1 MPIQPNLLERTAF
14 YALNLGPAPLLD
26 IWGAL
31 GFQTVATAVRLGIF
45 EALKDGPRTPI
56 SLAKSLELNPH
67 GVKLLLETL
76 ETLGYT
82 RLQGEAFANSPMTAK
97 WLTSASE
104 ADFSPYFTFWETVI
118 PVLWGRLDES
128 LRTGHAPVNLYEWI
142 ESQPETSAAFQR
154 AMIAIAHLIK
164 VEAADKLKFLSETK
178 RLLDVGGGHGEYA
191 VAMCQKYPQLQA
203 VLFDSPQALAT
214 GREHVTAT
222 GLDSR
227 ITFHEGNFLAE
238 ELGTGFD
245 TVLLFNIIHG
255 FDGAQNTDLFRK
267 AKRALNPGGRVVILE
282 QLEEKLPSQAYNTIG
297 KLLSLNYFH
306 LLNGRVYA
314 YKEIAHW
321 LKEAGFLEVRRINLM
336 QVPGNALI
344 VGSL

>member
-14 YALNLGPAPLLD
+14 YSLNLGPAPLLD

-31 GFQTVATAVRLGIF
+31 GFQTVATAIRLGIF

-82 RLQGEAFANSPMTAK
+82 KLQGEAFANSPMTAK
-97 WLTSASE
+97 WLTSDSE
-104 ADFSPYFTFWETVI
+104 ANFAPYFTFWETVI
-118 PVLWGRLDES
+118 PALWGRLDES
-128 LRTGHAPVNLYEWI
+128 LRTGHATINLYEWI

-164 VEAADKLKFLSETK
+164 GEAAEKLKFLAGAK
-178 RLLDVGGGHGEYA
+178 RLLDVGGGHGEFV
-191 VAMCQKYPQLQA
+191 VAICQKYPQLRA

-214 GREHVTAT
+214 GRDHVTGT
-222 GLDSR
+222 GLGER
-227 ITFHEGNFLAE
+227 VTFQEGSFLTE
-238 ELGTGFD
+238 ELGRGYD
-245 TVLLFNIIHG
+245 VVLLYNILHG

-267 AKRALNPGGRVVILE
+267 TKRALNPGGRVVILE
-282 QLEEKLPSQAYNTIG
+282 QLDEKLPSQAYNTIG
-297 KLLSLNYFH
+297 KLLSLSYFH

-314 YKEIAHW
+314 YQEIVHW
-321 LKEAGFLEVRRINLM
+321 LEEGGFAHIQRINLM
-336 QVPGNALI
+336 KVPGTALI
-344 VGSL
+344 VGRV

>member
-1 MPIQPNLLERTAF
+1 MPIQPNFLERTAF
-14 YALNLGPAPLLD
+14 YSLNLGPAPLLD

-56 SLAKSLELNPH
+56 SLAKNLELNPH

-82 RLQGEAFANSPMTAK
+82 KLQGEAFANSPMTVK
-97 WLTSASE
+97 WLTSDSE
-104 ADFSPYFTFWETVI
+104 ANFSPYFTFWETVV
-118 PVLWGRLDES
+118 PALWGRLDES

-164 VEAADKLKFLSETK
+164 VEAAEKLKFLTGAS

-191 VAMCQKYPQLQA
+191 VAICQKYPQLQA
-203 VLFDSPQALAT
+203 VLFDSPQALLT
-214 GREHVTAT
+214 GRNHVTAT
-222 GLDSR
+222 GLSSR
-227 ITFHEGNFLAE
+227 ITVHEGNFLTE

-267 AKRALNPGGRVVILE
+267 AKRALNPGGKVVILE
-282 QLEEKLPSQAYNTIG
+282 QLDEKLPSQAYNTIG

-314 YKEIAHW
+314 YNEIVHW
-321 LKEAGFLEVRRINLM
+321 LNEAGFSDVRRINLLK
-336 QVPGNALI
+336 VPGNALI
-344 VGSL
+344 VGT